1 MKNLY
6 LFNFKSTPQLV
17 LKIHL
22 FITGLFF
29 LGTITGHAQTNAE
42 YASAQTNSGE
52 VSYQST
58 ILGGTTTEQTVDNPS
73 FAVGNDL
80 TNRATLYASS
90 GFELAGVGLSGNYSS
105 FIDLSFANST
115 IPAGTTSYVKIA
127 TTDEAILQTLVGGTL
142 GDVVGGL
149 LGVTLSD
156 GQTIGVEI
164 TDSVSNTV
172 LSASSS
178 DNFATT
184 DGTVSV
190 TQDATGDYY
199 LMITPNSDYSNIIV
213 TNSIPTGLLSLPT
226 EVELEVYGAYYYTG
240 ATDNCGG
247 PDYTSYDGSGISTA
261 LLSSN
266 EGVINAEFALDANPD
281 NFSSIRIGVAG
292 IGASIEQKFYFDTTT
307 EATDQFDVQI
317 GLSPGFLELA
327 LLGNSISFSTW
338 SNGTQIASYPLND
351 DIVYLDLL
359 TLLGD
364 NALITATLIPGEP
377 IDEIRVTYTSLVTVS
392 LFQEM
397 GIDVYGID
405 RISSNSNITIDPISS
420 DDIVDSTEATDPISI
435 SGSVTGDFQAG
446 NDVSIIVDDTI
457 YNGELVLGPSGSLR
471 YQIDVPGA
479 SLQNDA
485 DKVVEVQVT
494 SINTNCTETSS
505 NIRPYTFILQVPTV
519 NSQTT
524 NDATPVLSGTAEAGS
539 TLTVTVSGATYTIV
553 AGGSGNWSLDTKTEV
568 PDSGIFSPDV
578 NGSNEVVVSS
588 EDDAGNVSFDTT
600 TNELVIDTTLPIVPI
615 ITSISEDTDIANDG
629 ITSDNTLIINVRP
642 NRIM

>member
-292 IGASIEQKFYFDTTT
+292 IAPL
-307 EATDQFDVQI
+307 
-317 GLSPGFLELA
+317 LSK
-327 LLGNSISFSTW
+327 NSIL
-338 SNGTQIASYPLND
+338 ILPLK
-351 DIVYLDLL
+351 
-359 TLLGD
+359 
-364 NALITATLIPGEP
+364 
-377 IDEIRVTYTSLVTVS
+377 R
-392 LFQEM
+392 
-397 GIDVYGID
+397 
-405 RISSNSNITIDPISS
+405 RINLM
-420 DDIVDSTEATDPISI
+420 
-435 SGSVTGDFQAG
+435 F
-446 NDVSIIVDDTI
+446 
-457 YNGELVLGPSGSLR
+457 
-471 YQIDVPGA
+471 
-479 SLQNDA
+479 
-485 DKVVEVQVT
+485 K
-494 SINTNCTETSS
+494 
-505 NIRPYTFILQVPTV
+505 
-519 NSQTT
+519 
-524 NDATPVLSGTAEAGS
+524 
-539 TLTVTVSGATYTIV
+539 
-553 AGGSGNWSLDTKTEV
+553 
-568 PDSGIFSPDV
+568 
-578 NGSNEVVVSS
+578 
-588 EDDAGNVSFDTT
+588 
-600 TNELVIDTTLPIVPI
+600 
-615 ITSISEDTDIANDG
+615 
-629 ITSDNTLIINVRP
+629 
-642 NRIM
+642 